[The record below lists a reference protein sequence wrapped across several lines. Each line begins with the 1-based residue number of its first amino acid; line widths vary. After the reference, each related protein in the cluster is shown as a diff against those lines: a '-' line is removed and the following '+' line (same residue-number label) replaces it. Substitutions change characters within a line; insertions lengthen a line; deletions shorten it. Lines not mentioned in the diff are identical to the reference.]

1 MQKVLKILLIIIAAL
16 FSSCLHETTDNQSN
30 AALELYCRYA
40 GNNNLTVAY
49 LCDFMVGQHA
59 INAVMI
65 QANDDESWNWLQ
77 DEFDVTQHDNN
88 YAIEMGME
96 WNTSL
101 TVDENVFEKEY
112 LDNEEIEFFAHAI
125 VVQLNETMNSLLDT
139 DGEVRRATLE
149 IDEDVDLSDGID
161 FGMEFRDTTAMRR
174 ILDAVANKLSNGG
187 LAYKDTIVEVDAS
200 VSQNA
205 SRNRQDGYV
214 TAVDNSNHTLWIF
227 YYDNADE
234 CSSIMAHIRKDIFTY

>member
-1 MQKVLKILLIIIAAL
+1 MKKIVSTSLLIIAL
-16 FSSCLHETTDNQSN
+16 LLSACLREHVDNQTN
-30 AALELYCRYA
+30 AALELYCQYA
-40 GNNNLTVAY
+40 GNDNLTVAY
-49 LCDFMVGQHA
+49 LCDFMVEQHA

-65 QANDDESWNWLQ
+65 QADDDESWSWLQ

-125 VVQLNETMNSLLDT
+125 VSQLNETMNSLLDT
-139 DGEVRRATLE
+139 DGEVQRATLE
-149 IDEDVDLSDGID
+149 INEDVNLSDGID
-161 FGMEFRDTTAMRR
+161 FGMEFRDTTAMQR
-174 ILDAVANKLSNGG
+174 ILQAVANKLSNGG

-200 VSQNA
+200 VTRNA
-205 SRNRQDGYV
+205 SRHRQDGYV
-214 TAVDNSNHTLWIF
+214 TAVDDSNRTIWIF
-227 YYDNADE
+227 YYDNAEE
-234 CSSIMAHIRKDIFTY
+234 CSSIMTHVRKDIFTY

>member
-1 MQKVLKILLIIIAAL
+1 MQKLLIILIIIATL
-16 FSSCLHETTDNQSN
+16 FSSCLREAADDQSN
-30 AALELYCRYA
+30 AALELYCLYA
-40 GNNNLTVAY
+40 DNNNLTVAY

-65 QANDDESWNWLQ
+65 KAEDDENWNWLQ
-77 DEFDVTQHDNN
+77 DEFNVTQHDNN

-125 VVQLNETMNSLLDT
+125 VSQLNEAMNSLLDT
-139 DGEVRRATLE
+139 DGDVQRATLE
-149 IDEDVDLSDGID
+149 INEDVDLSDGID

-174 ILDAVANKLSNGG
+174 ILHAVANKLSNGG
-187 LAYKDTIVEVDAS
+187 LTYKDSIVEVDAS
-200 VSQNA
+200 VTRNA
-205 SRNRQDGYV
+205 SKHRQDGYV
-214 TAVDNSNHTLWIF
+214 TAVDDSNQTLWVF
-227 YYDNADE
+227 YYDNAEE
-234 CSSIMAHIRKDIFTY
+234 CSSILTHIRKDIFTY

>member
-16 FSSCLHETTDNQSN
+16 FSSCLHETTDNESN

-49 LCDFMVGQHA
+49 LCDFMVGQHP

-65 QANDDESWNWLQ
+65 QADDDESWNWLQ

-88 YAIEMGME
+88 YAIEMGLK

-101 TVDENVFEKEY
+101 TVDESVFKKEY
-112 LDNEEIEFFAHAI
+112 LDNEEIEYFAQAI
-125 VVQLNETMNSLLDT
+125 VSQLNETMNSLLDA
-139 DGEVRRATLE
+139 DGEVQRATLE
-149 IDEDVDLSDGID
+149 INENVNLSEDID

-174 ILDAVANKLSNGG
+174 ILNAVANKLSNGG

-200 VSQNA
+200 VTRNA
-205 SRNRQDGYV
+205 SRHGQDGYV
-214 TAVDNSNHTLWIF
+214 TAVDDNNRTIWVF
-227 YYDNADE
+227 YYDNAEE
-234 CSSIMAHIRKDIFTY
+234 CSSIMTHIRKDIFTY